1 MRDFY
6 QDAIGVNHVIHKP
19 NFLPHYLYGG
29 LYDEEESLRRLEKHK
44 SKPRILWAGS
54 VSHIDHLGGGNK
66 DDFGGIRDMILKTKD
81 EYQWIF
87 FGAIPNGFQSY
98 VDDGTFESHPW
109 CDIHSYPQKLYDM
122 EANVLIAPLEDNVF
136 NRSKSNIKLTEAGV
150 MVHSYLMY
158 GYPTQTVQET
168 VDSLEMVRQLFE
180 LGVLQSGFWHQ
191 FALTAHSPVGLN
203 PAEYGIIPD
212 LKVISFANN
221 DVQFRDKTGIDH
233 DKFSFGLKKSL
244 FNFMHGVCF
253 DYELQEWFDF
263 KIPCTT
269 IPPDFIENCLA
280 QDDEF
285 MVKPDAKIVWLG
297 KNPQVLE
304 SKKKN
309 TLKLIIHDKT
319 ESVEVSFEKEKGE
332 WLLEVLPR
340 LAVANK
346 QKVLTFTQLKTDY
359 ETHFEHFEMLWYA
372 KGVNTLR
379 EYGLLVL

>member
-1 MRDFY
+1 
-6 QDAIGVNHVIHKP
+6 
-19 NFLPHYLYGG
+19 
-29 LYDEEESLRRLEKHK
+29 
-44 SKPRILWAGS
+44 
-54 VSHIDHLGGGNK
+54 
-66 DDFGGIRDMILKTKD
+66 
-81 EYQWIF
+81 
-87 FGAIPNGFQSY
+87 
-98 VDDGTFESHPW
+98 
-109 CDIHSYPQKLYDM
+109 
-122 EANVLIAPLEDNVF
+122 
-136 NRSKSNIKLTEAGV
+136 
-150 MVHSYLMY
+150 
-158 GYPTQTVQET
+158 VQET

-221 DVQFRDKTGIDH
+221 DVQFRDKTGINH

-263 KIPCTT
+263 KIPRTT
-269 IPPDFIENCLA
+269 IPPDFIEKSLA

-297 KNPQVLE
+297 KTPQVVE
-304 SKKKN
+304 TKKKN
-309 TLKLIIHDKT
+309 TLKLIIHDKI

-332 WLLEVLPR
+332 WLLEKLQR
-340 LAVANK
+340 LAVAEPIVSVPTDNGVNGTSK
-346 QKVLTFTQLKTDY
+346 PRKPITFTQLKTDY
-359 ETHFEHFEMLWYA
+359 ESRFEHFEMLFYG